1 MKLRTR
7 KSKKS
12 YTVMIISD
20 SAKNQRKEFHINAGL
35 AGTVMLGSFLLLVC
49 AVCYVVYSAIT
60 LSDSMERYKKQ
71 AEQTVKLQEEIER
84 LEAEAEV
91 LEAEKEEMAEQINIL
106 NDTVNQHAEVEEA
119 LAAKEEE
126 EHIPK
131 GFPLSGT
138 AQLKTEEAAE
148 DDDDDDDDAQE
159 MRAHEDRKE
168 VIFAASEGINVI
180 ASGTGTVLSVDVDVD
195 YGNVVSIDHGNGY
208 ISVYRN
214 NGNAVVKAGSEVTRG
229 DILYVVGEDNTEMGY
244 SISKDDTYIDPM
256 EMIEING

>member
-1 MKLRTR
+1 MKLKTR

-20 SAKNQRKEFHINAGL
+20 SAKNKRKEFHINAGL

-60 LSDSMERYKKQ
+60 LSDSLERFKKQ
-71 AEQTVKLQEEIER
+71 AEQIVRLQEEIER
-84 LEAEAEV
+84 LETEAEG

-106 NDTVNQHAEVEEA
+106 NDTVNQHAEAEEA
-119 LAAKEEE
+119 LAAQEEE
-126 EHIPK
+126 AHIPK

-138 AQLKTEEAAE
+138 AQLKTEEAA
-148 DDDDDDDDAQE
+148 DDENDDGQG

-168 VIFAASEGINVI
+168 IIFAASEGINVI

-214 NGNAVVKAGSEVTRG
+214 NGNAVVKAGNEVTRG
-229 DILYVVGEDNTEMGY
+229 DILYVIGEDNTDVGY

>member
-20 SAKNQRKEFHINAGL
+20 SARNQRKEFHINAGL
-35 AGTVMLGSFLLLVC
+35 AGTVMLGSFLLLVGV
-49 AVCYVVYSAIT
+49 VCYVVYSVIT
-60 LSDSMERYKKQ
+60 LSDSLERFRLQ
-71 AEQTVKLQEEIER
+71 ADQIVKLQEEIEQ
-84 LEAEAEV
+84 LEAEAEG
-91 LEAEKEEMAEQINIL
+91 LKAEKEEMAEQINNL
-106 NDTVNQHAEVEEA
+106 NDTVDQHAQVQQA
-119 LAAKEEE
+119 LAAEEE
-126 EHIPK
+126 EAHIPR

-138 AQLKTEEAAE
+138 AQLKTEETA
-148 DDDDDDDDAQE
+148 DDDEDE
-159 MRAHEDRKE
+159 GMRAHEDRKE

-208 ISVYRN
+208 ISIYRN
-214 NGNAVVKAGSEVTRG
+214 NGTPVVKAGNEITRG
-229 DILYVVGEDNTEMGY
+229 AILYVVGEDNAELGY
-244 SISKDDTYIDPM
+244 SISKDDTYIEPM